1 VGISLYDAVVPNF
14 LQVLGSLRG
23 VLVKGQEYAEAGA
36 LPLES
41 LAQARLIEDM
51 FPLGLQIQRVADHSA
66 GALRDVTQGAFTMP
80 RHDALDYAALR
91 QLIIG
96 AEAALTRCTRDEV
109 NALEG
114 RAVVFDT
121 GSHKTSFTAEAFL
134 LSFSLPN
141 FYFHATTAY
150 DILRMKGV
158 PIGKRDYLGQLRT
171 KLG

>member
-1 VGISLYDAVVPNF
+1 MGISLYDAIVPNY

-23 VLVKGQEYAEAGA
+23 VLIKGQEYAAAAA
-36 LPLES
+36 LPLET
-41 LAQARLIEDM
+41 LAEARLVEDM
-51 FPLGLQIQRVADHSA
+51 FPLRLQVQRVADHSA
-66 GALRDVTQGAFTMP
+66 GALRDARQGAFSMP
-80 RHDALDYAALR
+80 RLDTGDYAALR
-91 QLIIG
+91 QLIVDT
-96 AEAALTRCTRDEV
+96 EASLASCTRDEV

-114 RAVVFDT
+114 RAVIFDT
-121 GSHKTSFTAEAFL
+121 GSHKTTFTAEAFL